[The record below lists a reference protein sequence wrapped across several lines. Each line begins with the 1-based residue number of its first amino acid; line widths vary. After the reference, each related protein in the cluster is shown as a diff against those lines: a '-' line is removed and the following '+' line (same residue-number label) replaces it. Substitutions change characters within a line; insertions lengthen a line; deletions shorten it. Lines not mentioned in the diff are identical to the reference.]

1 MKWVTLWKKQLVT
14 LRKDSWPNK
23 IMANLKDIRDRI
35 KSVRSIQKVTKA
47 MKMVAAAK
55 MRKAQGRMEQARPYT
70 HRLTE
75 VIHHLL
81 PDVDRELLPLLD
93 IREIQRVGY
102 IVVTSDR
109 GLAGSFNTN
118 VLKKAQQ
125 EIDEIGKQNV
135 DLFCIGKKA
144 RDHFKRRDYNIVQSH
159 IEFWNDLDFPHS
171 MKMGEGIISHFI
183 NSEVDEIHVVYNEFV
198 NVATQSIQSERLLP
212 LEYGD
217 EDTMTHIDRLY
228 EPSKEK
234 LVRSL
239 IPRHLNIQ
247 MWKYLLESYASE
259 QAARMVAMENATDNA
274 EDMIKDL
281 SLEFNKA
288 RQASITKEML
298 EIVGGA
304 EALK

>member
-1 MKWVTLWKKQLVT
+1 
-14 LRKDSWPNK
+14 
-23 IMANLKDIRDRI
+23 
-35 KSVRSIQKVTKA
+35 
-47 MKMVAAAK
+47 MKM
-55 MRKAQGRMEQARPYT
+55 
-70 HRLTE
+70 
-75 VIHHLL
+75 
-81 PDVDRELLPLLD
+81 
-93 IREIQRVGY
+93 
-102 IVVTSDR
+102 S
-109 GLAGSFNTN
+109 
-118 VLKKAQQ
+118 
-125 EIDEIGKQNV
+125 
-135 DLFCIGKKA
+135 
-144 RDHFKRRDYNIVQSH
+144 
-159 IEFWNDLDFPHS
+159 
-171 MKMGEGIISHFI
+171 EGIISHFI
-183 NSEVDEIHVVYNEFV
+183 NGEVDEIHVVYNEFV
-198 NVATQSIQSERLLP
+198 NIATQSIQSERLLP
-212 LEYGD
+212 IEYDD
-217 EDTMTHIDRLY
+217 ENRMALVDRLY

>member
-1 MKWVTLWKKQLVT
+1 
-14 LRKDSWPNK
+14 
-23 IMANLKDIRDRI
+23 MANLKDIRDRI

-55 MRKAQGRMEQARPYT
+55 MRKAQERMEQARPYT
-70 HRLTE
+70 NRLVN

-81 PDVDRELLPLLD
+81 PDVDRFLLPLLD
-93 IREIQRVGY
+93 IRPIQRVGY
-102 IVVTSDR
+102 VIVASDR

-118 VLKKAQQ
+118 VFKKV
-125 EIDEIGKQNV
+125 EIEINEIGKENI

-144 RDHFKRRDYNIVQSH
+144 RDYFTRRDYNIIESH
-159 IEFWNDLDFPHS
+159 LEFWNDLDFQHAI
-171 MKMGEGIISHFI
+171 KIGENIINHFI
-183 NSEVDEIHVVYNEFV
+183 SKNVDEIHVCYNEFV
-198 NVATQSIQSERLLP
+198 NVATQTIQSERLLP
-212 LEYGD
+212 LEYKQ
-217 EDTMTHIDRLY
+217 EDNSSNADRLY

-234 LVRSL
+234 LTKSL
-239 IPRHLNIQ
+239 IPRHLNVQ

-274 EDMIKDL
+274 EDMIKNL
-281 SLEFNKA
+281 TLEFNKA

>member
-1 MKWVTLWKKQLVT
+1 
-14 LRKDSWPNK
+14 
-23 IMANLKDIRDRI
+23 MANLKDIRDRI

-55 MRKAQGRMEQARPYT
+55 MRKAQERMEQARPYT
-70 HRLTE
+70 KRLVD

-81 PDVDRELLPLLD
+81 PDVDRDLLPLLD
-93 IREIQRVGY
+93 IRPIQRVGY
-102 IVVTSDR
+102 VVVTSDR

-118 VLKKAQQ
+118 VVKKAES
-125 EIDEIGKQNV
+125 EINDIGKDNV

-144 RDHFKRRDYNIVQSH
+144 RDHFKRRNYNIVKSH
-159 IEFWNDLDFPHS
+159 IEFWNDLEFSDAL
-171 MKMGEGIISHFI
+171 KIGEKIINHFVTKK
-183 NSEVDEIHVVYNEFV
+183 VDEIHVCYNEFV
-198 NVATQSIQSERLLP
+198 NVATQSIQSEQLLP
-212 LEYGD
+212 LEYNQ
-217 EDTMTHIDRLY
+217 EDNSSISDRLY

-234 LVRSL
+234 LTKSL
-239 IPRHLNIQ
+239 IPRHLNVQ

-259 QAARMVAMENATDNA
+259 QAARMVAMENATENA
-274 EDMIKDL
+274 EDMIKNL
-281 SLEFNKA
+281 TLEFNKA